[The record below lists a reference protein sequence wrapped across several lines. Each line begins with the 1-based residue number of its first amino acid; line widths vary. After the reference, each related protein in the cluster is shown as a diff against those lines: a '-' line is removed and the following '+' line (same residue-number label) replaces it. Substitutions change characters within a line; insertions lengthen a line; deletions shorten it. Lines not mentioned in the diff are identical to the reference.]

1 MIDDITF
8 IYVLVELFPIINSDI
23 FLGQDCFYTSSNRE
37 YKYSA
42 ALLARG
48 LYVVNSANEQK

>member
-8 IYVLVELFPIINSDI
+8 IYVPVELFPIINSDI
-23 FLGQDCFYTSSNRE
+23 FLRPDCFYTSSNRE
-37 YKYSA
+37 YKYRV